1 MTSLRHVLATLGEP
15 LVEVVVAPYGL
26 GVEVTDVVILDPEDP
41 LEASPGDLVLVIG
54 ARGRAAAPAIR
65 AAGRGGAAA
74 VAVKGATGSDVA
86 ADAGVAL
93 LTVGA
98 EARWEQVESLARG
111 VVEAARAGGE
121 AAGGEV
127 LGDLFALA
135 QTIATLTG
143 GLVSIEDTANRV
155 LAYSRA
161 GDEVDELRRLSILGR
176 EGPERYLAML
186 REWGVYQRLRA
197 GEGIVRIDER
207 PELGIRRRI
216 AAGIHAG
223 KQPLGTIWVQE
234 GAQPLTERAETALLG
249 ASRALA
255 PQLIRAR
262 TLPSPE
268 LRLREDLLA
277 SLLEG
282 RLDAESVADDIGADP
297 ARPAQVLAFSLS
309 HLGPSPRPQP
319 GDKPPWTPQKPVVR
333 SDNRQLRRAELV
345 HLIAVHTAAYRRS
358 ALVSVI
364 GGRVYALLPDLPE
377 HSDAAV
383 LALAREIAGTAR
395 RHLDVPVRAALGGVV
410 PRLSEVAASRGD
422 ADRVLA
428 AMARGHWPADVA
440 SLADVRAEVLL
451 SEVLAFLGGQPRI
464 RDPRLTSLV
473 EHDAEHGGILVP
485 AVLAWL
491 DAFGDV
497 RAAARALNIHPN
509 TVRYRVRR
517 AAEVSDVDFADPAQ
531 RLLTQLQLRL

>member
-15 LVEVVVAPYGL
+15 LVEVVVAPHGL
-26 GVEVTDVVILDPEDP
+26 GVPVTDVVILDPEDP

-74 VAVKGATGSDVA
+74 VAVKGATGADVA

-98 EARWEQVESLARG
+98 EARWEQVEALARG

-121 AAGGEV
+121 AASGEV

-234 GAQPLTERAETALLG
+234 GAQPLTEGAETALLG

-297 ARPAQVLAFSLS
+297 ARPAQVLAFSLGPP
-309 HLGPSPRPQP
+309 GPSPRLQP
-319 GDKPPWTPQKPVVR
+319 GTPQKPIVR

-383 LALAREIAGTAR
+383 LALAREIAATAR
-395 RHLDVPVRAALGGVV
+395 RHLDAPVRAALGGVV
-410 PRLSEVAASRGD
+410 PRLSEAAASRGD

-428 AMARGHWPADVA
+428 AMTRGHWAADVA

-451 SEVLAFLGGQPRI
+451 SEVLAYLGSQPRI
-464 RDPRLTSLV
+464 RDPRLTALA
-473 EHDAEHGGILVP
+473 EHDTEHGGILVP

-491 DAFGDV
+491 NAFGDV
-497 RAAARALNIHPN
+497 RAAARELNIHPN

-517 AAEVSDVDFADPAQ
+517 AAEVSGVDFDDPAQ

>member
-1 MTSLRHVLATLGEP
+1 MRLSDQPKVSAVPEVVAGTSLRHVLATLGEP
-15 LVEVVVAPYGL
+15 LVRVLVAPRGL
-26 GVEVTDVVILDPEDP
+26 AVPVEDVVILDPEDP
-41 LEASPGDLVLVIG
+41 PEAHPGDLVLVIG
-54 ARGRAAAPAIR
+54 ARGRAAGAAIR

-74 VAVKGATGSDVA
+74 VAVKGEGGTEIA

-98 EARWEQVESLARG
+98 EARWEQVEALARG
-111 VVEAARAGGE
+111 VVDAARAGGE
-121 AAGGEV
+121 AQSGEV

-135 QTIATLTG
+135 QTVATLTG
-143 GLVSIEDTANRV
+143 GLVSIEDTASRV
-155 LAYSRA
+155 LAYSRSS
-161 GDEVDELRRLSILGR
+161 DEVDELRRLSILGR

-223 KQPLGTIWVQE
+223 AQPLGTIWVQE
-234 GAQPLTERAETALLG
+234 GATPLTEQAEVALLG
-249 ASRALA
+249 ASRSLA

-262 TLPSPE
+262 TQPSPE

-277 SLLEG
+277 GLLDG
-282 RLDAESVADDIGADP
+282 RVDAESVAGEIGADP
-297 ARPAQVLAFSLS
+297 GRPAQVLAFALS
-309 HLGPSPRPQP
+309 SP
-319 GDKPPWTPQKPVVR
+319 GAAA
-333 SDNRQLRRAELV
+333 SGRQLRRAELV
-345 HLIAVHTAAYRRS
+345 HLIAVHTAAYRRT
-358 ALVSVI
+358 ALVSVL

-377 HSDAAV
+377 HPDAAV
-383 LALAREIAGTAR
+383 LALAREIVATAR

-410 PRLSEVAASRGD
+410 PRLSDAAASRGD

-428 AMARGHWPADVA
+428 TMARGRWPEPVA
-440 SLADVRAEVLL
+440 SLADVRADVLL
-451 SEVLAFLGGQPRI
+451 SEVLAYLADQPRI
-464 RDPRLTSLV
+464 RDPRLAELV
-473 EHDAEHGGILVP
+473 AHDAEHGGILVP
-485 AVLAWL
+485 AVLAYL

-497 RAAARALNIHPN
+497 RAAAQALNIHPN

-517 AAEVSDVDFADPAQ
+517 AAEVSGISLADPAQ
-531 RLLTQLQLRL
+531 RLLTELQLRL

>member
-1 MTSLRHVLATLGEP
+1 
-15 LVEVVVAPYGL
+15 
-26 GVEVTDVVILDPEDP
+26 
-41 LEASPGDLVLVIG
+41 
-54 ARGRAAAPAIR
+54 
-65 AAGRGGAAA
+65 
-74 VAVKGATGSDVA
+74 VAVKGSGGSGSSEVA

-121 AAGGEV
+121 AASGEV

-143 GLVSIEDTANRV
+143 GLVSIEDTASRV

-176 EGPERYLAML
+176 EGPERYLALL

-197 GEGIVRIDER
+197 GEGIVRVDER

-223 KQPLGTIWVQE
+223 TQPLGTIWVQE
-234 GAQPLTERAETALLG
+234 GAQPLTEQAELALLG

-282 RLDAESVADDIGADP
+282 KLDAESVADDIGADP
-297 ARPAQVLAFSLS
+297 ARPAQVLAFALS
-309 HLGPSPRPQP
+309 RAE
-319 GDKPPWTPQKPVVR
+319 
-333 SDNRQLRRAELV
+333 NRQLARAK
-345 HLIAVHTAAYRRS
+345 
-358 ALVSVI
+358 
-364 GGRVYALLPDLPE
+364 
-377 HSDAAV
+377 
-383 LALAREIAGTAR
+383 EIDGAAR
-395 RHLDVPVRAALGGVV
+395 RHHEVPVRAALGGVV
-410 PRLSEVAASRGD
+410 PRLSDAVASRGD

-428 AMARGHWPADVA
+428 TMARGHWPSDVA

-451 SEVLAFLGGQPRI
+451 SEVLAYLGDQPRI

-497 RAAARALNIHPN
+497 RAAASALNIHPN

-517 AAEVSDVDFADPAQ
+517 AAEVSEVDFGDPAQ
-531 RLLTQLQLRL
+531 RILTQLQLRL

>member
-15 LVEVVVAPYGL
+15 LVEVVVAPHGL
-26 GVEVTDVVILDPEDP
+26 GVPVTDVVILDPEDP

-74 VAVKGATGSDVA
+74 VAVKGATGADVA

-93 LTVGA
+93 LTVGT

-121 AAGGEV
+121 AASGEV

-249 ASRALA
+249 ASRTLA

-297 ARPAQVLAFSLS
+297 ARPAQVLAFSLE
-309 HLGPSPRPQP
+309 
-319 GDKPPWTPQKPVVR
+319 R

-383 LALAREIAGTAR
+383 LALAREIAATAR

-410 PRLSEVAASRGD
+410 PRLSDAVASRGD
-422 ADRVLA
+422 ADRVLV
-428 AMARGHWPADVA
+428 AMARGNWAADVA

-451 SEVLAFLGGQPRI
+451 SEVLAYLGEQPRI

-473 EHDAEHGGILVP
+473 AHDAEHGGILVP

-517 AAEVSDVDFADPAQ
+517 ATEVSGVDFADPAQ
-531 RLLTQLQLRL
+531 RILTQLQLRL

>member
-1 MTSLRHVLATLGEP
+1 MTLSDRMTREMTPPPSTSLRHVLGTLGEP
-15 LVEVVVAPYGL
+15 LLRLLVAPRGL
-26 GVEVTDVVILDPEDP
+26 GVAVEDVVILDPEDP
-41 LEASPGDLVLVIG
+41 PEPHAGDLVLVIG
-54 ARGRAAAPAIR
+54 ARGRDAAPAVR
-65 AAGRGGAAA
+65 AAGRAGAAA
-74 VAVKGATGSDVA
+74 VAVKGGAGLADIA

-93 LTVGA
+93 LAVGV
-98 EARWEQVESLARG
+98 EARWEQVEALARG
-111 VVEAARAGGE
+111 VVDVARVGGE
-121 AAGGEV
+121 AESGEV
-127 LGDLFALA
+127 LGDLFSLA

-143 GLVSIEDTANRV
+143 GLVSIEDTASRV

-207 PELGIRRRI
+207 PDLGIRARI
-216 AAGIHAG
+216 VAGIHAG
-223 KQPLGTIWVQE
+223 SQPLGTIWVQE
-234 GAQPLTERAETALLG
+234 GAKPLTEQAEVALLG
-249 ASRALA
+249 ASRTLA
-255 PQLIRAR
+255 PLLIRHR

-277 SLLEG
+277 SLLDG
-282 RLDAESVADDIGADP
+282 RVDAESVADDIGADP
-297 ARPAQVLAFSLS
+297 ARPALVLAFALHRES
-309 HLGPSPRPQP
+309 GQV
-319 GDKPPWTPQKPVVR
+319 D
-333 SDNRQLRRAELV
+333 RQLRRAELV

-364 GGRVYALLPDLPE
+364 GARVYALLPDLPE
-377 HSDAAV
+377 HAEARVS
-383 LALAREIAGTAR
+383 ALAKEIVAAAR
-395 RHLDVPVRAALGGVV
+395 RHLDLPVRAALGGMVAT
-410 PRLSEVAASRGD
+410 LSEAAASRGD

-428 AMARGHWPADVA
+428 TMARGHWTEDVA

-451 SEVLAFLGGQPRI
+451 SEVLAFLSQQPRI
-464 RDPRLTSLV
+464 RDPRLTELV
-473 EHDAEHGGILVP
+473 AHDAEHGGILVP
-485 AVLAWL
+485 AVLAYL

-497 RAAARALNIHPN
+497 RRAAGVLNIHPN

-517 AAEVSDVDFADPAQ
+517 AGEVSGIDLDDPAQ

>member
-1 MTSLRHVLATLGEP
+1 MTAGTSLRHVLATLGEP
-15 LVEVVVAPYGL
+15 LVEVVVAPHGL
-26 GVEVTDVVILDPEDP
+26 GVPVSDVVILDPEDP

-54 ARGRAAAPAIR
+54 ARCRAAAPAIR

-74 VAVKGATGSDVA
+74 VAVKGAGGSEVA

-121 AAGGEV
+121 AASGEV

-143 GLVSIEDTANRV
+143 GLVSIEDTASRV

-176 EGPERYLAML
+176 EGPERYLALL

-223 KQPLGTIWVQE
+223 TQPLGTIWVQE
-234 GAQPLTERAETALLG
+234 GAQPLTEQAELALLG

-282 RLDAESVADDIGADP
+282 KLDAESVADDIGADP
-297 ARPAQVLAFSLS
+297 ARPAQVLAFSLE
-309 HLGPSPRPQP
+309 
-319 GDKPPWTPQKPVVR
+319 R

-383 LALAREIAGTAR
+383 LALAREIAGAAR

-410 PRLSEVAASRGD
+410 PRLSDAVASRGD

-428 AMARGHWPADVA
+428 TMARGHWPSDVA

-451 SEVLAFLGGQPRI
+451 SEVLAHLGDQPRI
-464 RDPRLTSLV
+464 RDPRLTALV
-473 EHDAEHGGILVP
+473 AHDAEHGGILVP
-485 AVLAWL
+485 AVLTWL

-497 RAAARALNIHPN
+497 RAAAAALNVHPN

-517 AAEVSDVDFADPAQ
+517 AAEVSGVDFGDPAQ
-531 RLLTQLQLRL
+531 RILTQLQLRL

>member
-1 MTSLRHVLATLGEP
+1 MSTSLRTVLSTLGEP
-15 LVEVVVAPYGL
+15 LVEVLTAPRGL
-26 GVEVTDVVILDPEDP
+26 GVQVDDVVIVDPEDP
-41 LEASPGDLVLVIG
+41 PEPHSGDLVLVIG
-54 ARGRAAAPAIR
+54 ARDQAAAPAIR
-65 AAGRGGAAA
+65 AAGLGRAAA
-74 VAVKGATGSDVA
+74 VAVKGGVGLAEVA
-86 ADAGVAL
+86 AAAGVAL
-93 LTVGA
+93 LAVRP
-98 EARWEQVESLARG
+98 EARWEQVEALARD
-111 VVEAARAGGE
+111 VVDAARVGGE
-121 AAGGEV
+121 AETGEL
-127 LGDLFALA
+127 LGDLFSLA

-207 PELGIRRRI
+207 PDLGIRRRI

-223 KQPLGTIWVQE
+223 SQPLGTIWVQE
-234 GAQPLTERAETALLG
+234 GSHPLTEQAEVALLG

-255 PQLIRAR
+255 PQLIRHR

-268 LRLREDLLA
+268 LRLREDLLV
-277 SLLEG
+277 SLLDG
-282 RLDAESVADDIGADP
+282 RLDAESVADEIGADA
-297 ARPAQVLAFSLS
+297 ARPAIVVAFALDREGANTGRRL
-309 HLGPSPRPQP
+309 H
-319 GDKPPWTPQKPVVR
+319 
-333 SDNRQLRRAELV
+333 RAELV
-345 HLIAVHTAAYRRS
+345 NLISVHTAAYRRS

-377 HSDAAV
+377 RGETRV
-383 LALAREIAGTAR
+383 LALAKEIVGAAR
-395 RHLDVPVRAALGGVV
+395 RHLDAPVHAALGGVV
-410 PRLSEVAASRGD
+410 PRLFESAASRAD
-422 ADRVLA
+422 ADRVLET
-428 AMARGHWPADVA
+428 MARGHWQAEVA

-451 SEVLAFLGGQPRI
+451 SEVLAFLAAQPRI
-464 RDPRLTSLV
+464 RDPRLTQLV
-473 EHDAEHGGILVP
+473 AHDAEHGGILVP
-485 AVLAWL
+485 SLIAYL

-497 RAAARALNIHPN
+497 RRAAGELNIHPN

-517 AAEVSDVDFADPAQ
+517 AGEVSGIDLDDPAQ

>member
-1 MTSLRHVLATLGEP
+1 MTTEASDGLPATSLRHVLATLGEP
-15 LVEVVVAPYGL
+15 LVRVLVAPRGL
-26 GVEVTDVVILDPEDP
+26 GVPVEDVVILDPEDP
-41 LEASPGDLVLVIG
+41 PEAHPGDLVLVIG
-54 ARGRAAAPAIR
+54 ARGRAAAAAIR

-74 VAVKGATGSDVA
+74 VALKGEGGTDVA

-98 EARWEQVESLARG
+98 EARWEQVEALARG
-111 VVEAARAGGE
+111 VVDAARAGGE
-121 AAGGEV
+121 AETGEV

-135 QTIATLTG
+135 QTVATLTG
-143 GLVSIEDTANRV
+143 GLVSIEDTASRV
-155 LAYSRA
+155 LAYSRSS
-161 GDEVDELRRLSILGR
+161 DEVDELRRLSILGR

-223 KQPLGTIWVQE
+223 SQPLGTIWVQE
-234 GAQPLTERAETALLG
+234 GATPLTEQAEVALLG
-249 ASRALA
+249 ASRTLA

-262 TLPSPE
+262 TLPSPQ

-277 SLLEG
+277 GLLEG
-282 RLDAESVADDIGADP
+282 RVDAESVADDIGADP
-297 ARPAQVLAFSLS
+297 ARPAQVLTFALS
-309 HLGPSPRPQP
+309 SAGPAA
-319 GDKPPWTPQKPVVR
+319 
-333 SDNRQLRRAELV
+333 SDRLLRRAELV

-358 ALVSVI
+358 ALVSVL

-383 LALAREIAGTAR
+383 LALAKEIVATAG

-410 PRLSEVAASRGD
+410 PRLSDAAASRGD
-422 ADRVLA
+422 ADRVLL
-428 AMARGHWPADVA
+428 AMTRGRWPGAVA
-440 SLADVRAEVLL
+440 SLADVRADVLL
-451 SEVLAFLGGQPRI
+451 SEVLAFLTEQPRI
-464 RDPRLTSLV
+464 RDPRLTELLA
-473 EHDAEHGGILVP
+473 HDGDHGGILVP
-485 AVLAWL
+485 SVLAYL

-497 RAAARALNIHPN
+497 RAAAKALNIHPN

-517 AAEVSDVDFADPAQ
+517 AAEVSGVDLGDPAQ

>member
-1 MTSLRHVLATLGEP
+1 MATSLRHILGTLGDP
-15 LVEVVVAPYGL
+15 LVEVLAAPGGL
-26 GVEVTDVVILDPEDP
+26 GVLVSDVVIVDPEDP
-41 LEASPGDLVLVIG
+41 PEAHPGDLVLVIG

-65 AAGRGGAAA
+65 AAGRGGASA
-74 VAVKGATGSDVA
+74 VAVKGGAGLADVA
-86 ADAGVAL
+86 VEAGVAL
-93 LTVGA
+93 LAVGQ

-111 VVEAARAGGE
+111 VVEAARLGGE
-121 AAGGEV
+121 AETGEV
-127 LGDLFALA
+127 LGDLFSLA

-143 GLVSIEDTANRV
+143 GLVSIEDTASRV

-223 KQPLGTIWVQE
+223 SQPLGTIWVQE
-234 GAQPLTERAETALLG
+234 GSQPLTEQAEVALLG

-255 PQLIRAR
+255 PQLIRHR

-268 LRLREDLLA
+268 LRLREDLLV
-277 SLLEG
+277 SLLDG
-282 RLDAESVADDIGADP
+282 RLDSDSVAGEIGADP
-297 ARPAQVLAFSLS
+297 ARPALVVAFALDRE
-309 HLGPSPRPQP
+309 G
-319 GDKPPWTPQKPVVR
+319 
-333 SDNRQLRRAELV
+333 SDTGRRLRRAELV
-345 HLIAVHTAAYRRS
+345 NLISVHTAAYRRS

-377 HSDAAV
+377 RAEARV
-383 LALAREIAGTAR
+383 LALAKEIVSAAR
-395 RHLDVPVRAALGGVV
+395 KHLDVGVRAALGGAVA
-410 PRLSEVAASRGD
+410 RLSESAASRAD
-422 ADRVLA
+422 ADRVLET
-428 AMARGHWPADVA
+428 MARGHWKSDVA

-451 SEVLAFLGGQPRI
+451 SEILAFLADQPRI
-464 RDPRLTSLV
+464 RDPRVTALIA
-473 EHDAEHGGILVP
+473 HDAAHGGILVP
-485 AVLAWL
+485 SLLAYL

-497 RAAARALNIHPN
+497 RAAATALTIHPN
-509 TVRYRVRR
+509 TLRYRVRR
-517 AAEVSDVDFADPAQ
+517 AEEVSGLTFADPAQ
-531 RLLTQLQLRL
+531 RLLTELQLRL

>member
-1 MTSLRHVLATLGEP
+1 MSTSLRHVLATLGEP
-15 LVEVVVAPYGL
+15 LVEVVVAPHGL
-26 GVEVTDVVILDPEDP
+26 GVPVEDVVILDPEDP
-41 LEASPGDLVLVIG
+41 PEAGKGDLVLVIG
-54 ARGRAAAPAIR
+54 ARGRSAAPAIR

-74 VAVKGATGSDVA
+74 VAIKGTGGADVA

-93 LTVGA
+93 LSVGA
-98 EARWEQVESLARG
+98 EARWEQVEALARG

-121 AAGGEV
+121 AASGEV
-127 LGDLFALA
+127 LGDLFSLA

-143 GLVSIEDTANRV
+143 GLVSIEDTGNRV

-223 KQPLGTIWVQE
+223 TQPLGVIWVQE
-234 GAQPLTERAETALLG
+234 GAQPLTEQAEVALLG

-268 LRLREDLLA
+268 LRLREDLLV

-297 ARPAQVLAFSLS
+297 ARPAQVLAFSL
-309 HLGPSPRPQP
+309 
-319 GDKPPWTPQKPVVR
+319 DR
-333 SDNRQLRRAELV
+333 SADRQLRRAELV

-364 GGRVYALLPDLPE
+364 SGRVYALLPDLPE
-377 HSDAAV
+377 NSDAAV
-383 LALAREIAGTAR
+383 LALAREIVGTAR

-410 PRLSEVAASRGD
+410 PRLSDAAASRGD

-428 AMARGHWPADVA
+428 TMARGHWPSDIA

-451 SEVLAFLGGQPRI
+451 SEVLAFLGDQPRI

-473 EHDAEHGGILVP
+473 EHDLEHGGILVP
-485 AVLAWL
+485 AVLAYL

-497 RAAARALNIHPN
+497 RAAARSLNIHPN
-509 TVRYRVRR
+509 TVRYRVKR
-517 AAEVSDVDFADPAQ
+517 AGEVSGVDFGDPAQ
-531 RLLTQLQLRL
+531 RLLTQLQLRLKDS

>member
-1 MTSLRHVLATLGEP
+1 MSLSERPTSLRHVLATLGEP
-15 LVEVVVAPYGL
+15 LVEVVVAPHGL
-26 GVEVTDVVILDPEDP
+26 GVPVSDVVILDPEDP

-74 VAVKGATGSDVA
+74 VAVKGTGGSGGSEVA

-143 GLVSIEDTANRV
+143 GLVSIEDTASRV

-176 EGPERYLAML
+176 EGPERYLALL

-223 KQPLGTIWVQE
+223 TQPLGTIWVQE
-234 GAQPLTERAETALLG
+234 GAQPLTEQAELALLG

-282 RLDAESVADDIGADP
+282 KLDAESVADDIGADP
-297 ARPAQVLAFSLS
+297 ARPAQVLAFALS
-309 HLGPSPRPQP
+309 
-319 GDKPPWTPQKPVVR
+319 R
-333 SDNRQLRRAELV
+333 SENRQLRRAELV

-383 LALAREIAGTAR
+383 LALAKEIVGAAK
-395 RHLDVPVRAALGGVV
+395 RHLEVPVRAALGGVV
-410 PRLSEVAASRGD
+410 PRLSDAAVSRGD

-428 AMARGHWPADVA
+428 TMARGHWPSDVA

-451 SEVLAFLGGQPRI
+451 SEVLAYLGDQPRI
-464 RDPRLTSLV
+464 RDPRLAALV

-497 RAAARALNIHPN
+497 RAAASALNIHPN

-517 AAEVSDVDFADPAQ
+517 AAEVSGVDFGDPAQ
-531 RLLTQLQLRL
+531 RILTQLQLRL

>member
-1 MTSLRHVLATLGEP
+1 MTVSSLTTQTTPGASLRHVLATLGEP
-15 LVEVVVAPYGL
+15 LVRVLAAPGGL
-26 GVEVTDVVILDPEDP
+26 GVGVEDVVIHDPEDP
-41 LEASPGDLVLVIG
+41 PDAHPGDLVLVIG
-54 ARGRAAAPAIR
+54 ARGRSAAGAIR
-65 AAGRGGAAA
+65 AAGRSGAAA
-74 VAVKGATGSDVA
+74 VAVKNGMAVVNVAT
-86 ADAGVAL
+86 DAGIAL
-93 LTVGA
+93 IEVGH
-98 EARWEQVESLARG
+98 EARWEQVEALARG
-111 VVEAARAGGE
+111 VVDAARAGGE
-121 AAGGEV
+121 ADSGEV
-127 LGDLFALA
+127 LGDLFSLA

-143 GLVSIEDTANRV
+143 GLVSIEDTASRV

-207 PELGIRRRI
+207 PDLGIRRRI

-223 KQPLGTIWVQE
+223 SQPLGTIWVQE
-234 GAQPLTERAETALLG
+234 GAHPLTESAEVALLG

-255 PQLIRAR
+255 PQLIRHR

-268 LRLREDLLA
+268 LRLREDLLTG
-277 SLLEG
+277 LLDG

-297 ARPAQVLAFSLS
+297 GKPAMVLAFSL
-309 HLGPSPRPQP
+309 PR
-319 GDKPPWTPQKPVVR
+319 DRAAT
-333 SDNRQLRRAELV
+333 DRQLRRAELV
-345 HLIAVHTAAYRRS
+345 HLITVHTAAYRRS

-377 HSDAAV
+377 HAEPRI
-383 LALAREIAGTAR
+383 LALAKEIAGTAQ
-395 RHLDVPVRAALGGVV
+395 RHLDVRVRAALGGVV
-410 PRLSEVAASRGD
+410 PSLSDAAASRGD

-428 AMARGHWPADVA
+428 TMARGHGTADVA

-451 SEVLAFLGGQPRI
+451 SEVLAFLSEQPRI
-464 RDPRLTSLV
+464 RDPRLTDLIA
-473 EHDAEHGGILVP
+473 HDAEHGGILVP
-485 AVLAWL
+485 AVLAYL

-497 RAAARALNIHPN
+497 RKAARELNIHPN

-517 AAEVSDVDFADPAQ
+517 AGEVCGIDLDDPAQ
-531 RLLTQLQLRL
+531 RILTQLLLRL

>member
-15 LVEVVVAPYGL
+15 LVEVVVAPHGL
-26 GVEVTDVVILDPEDP
+26 GVDVTDVVILDPEDP

-65 AAGRGGAAA
+65 AAGRGDAAA
-74 VAVKGATGSDVA
+74 VAVKGATGADVA

-121 AAGGEV
+121 AVGGEV

-135 QTIATLTG
+135 QTVATLTG

-249 ASRALA
+249 ASRTLA

-297 ARPAQVLAFSLS
+297 ARPAQVLAFSLE
-309 HLGPSPRPQP
+309 
-319 GDKPPWTPQKPVVR
+319 R

-383 LALAREIAGTAR
+383 LALAREIAATAR

-410 PRLSEVAASRGD
+410 PRLSEAAASRGD

-428 AMARGHWPADVA
+428 AMTRGHWAADVA

-451 SEVLAFLGGQPRI
+451 SEVLAFLGAQPRI
-464 RDPRLTSLV
+464 RDPRLTTLV
-473 EHDAEHGGILVP
+473 EHDTEHGGILVP

-491 DAFGDV
+491 NAFGDV
-497 RAAARALNIHPN
+497 RAAARVLNIHPN

-517 AAEVSDVDFADPAQ
+517 AAEVSGVDFDDPAQ

>member
-1 MTSLRHVLATLGEP
+1 LGEP
-15 LVEVVVAPYGL
+15 LVEVLTAPRGL
-26 GVEVTDVVILDPEDP
+26 GVQVDDVVIVDPEDP
-41 LEASPGDLVLVIG
+41 PEPHSGDLVLVIG
-54 ARGRAAAPAIR
+54 ARDQAAAPAIR
-65 AAGRGGAAA
+65 AAGLGRAAA
-74 VAVKGATGSDVA
+74 VAVKGGVGLAEVA
-86 ADAGVAL
+86 AAAGVAL
-93 LTVGA
+93 LAVRP
-98 EARWEQVESLARG
+98 EARWEQVEALARD
-111 VVEAARAGGE
+111 VVEAARVGGE
-121 AAGGEV
+121 AETGE
-127 LGDLFALA
+127 LLRDLFSLA

-207 PELGIRRRI
+207 PDLGIRRRI

-223 KQPLGTIWVQE
+223 SQPLGTIWVQE
-234 GAQPLTERAETALLG
+234 GSHPLTEQAEVALLG

-255 PQLIRAR
+255 PQLIRHR

-268 LRLREDLLA
+268 LRLREDLLV
-277 SLLEG
+277 SLLDG
-282 RLDAESVADDIGADP
+282 RLDAESVADEIGADA
-297 ARPAQVLAFSLS
+297 ARPAIVVAFALDREGANTGRRL
-309 HLGPSPRPQP
+309 H
-319 GDKPPWTPQKPVVR
+319 
-333 SDNRQLRRAELV
+333 RAELV
-345 HLIAVHTAAYRRS
+345 NLISVHTAAYRRS

-377 HSDAAV
+377 RGETRV
-383 LALAREIAGTAR
+383 LALAKEIVGAAR
-395 RHLDVPVRAALGGVV
+395 RHLDAPVHAALGGVV
-410 PRLSEVAASRGD
+410 PRLFESAASRAD
-422 ADRVLA
+422 ADRVLET
-428 AMARGHWPADVA
+428 MARGHWQAEVA

-451 SEVLAFLGGQPRI
+451 SEVLAFLAEQPRI
-464 RDPRLTSLV
+464 RDPRLTQLV
-473 EHDAEHGGILVP
+473 AHDAEHGGILVP
-485 AVLAWL
+485 SLIAYL

-497 RAAARALNIHPN
+497 RRAAGELNIHPN

-517 AAEVSDVDFADPAQ
+517 AGEVSGIDLDDPAQ